1 MSTLFPKPRLLRSW
15 LIIGGERRGRI
26 VKTSFTATLKKL
38 RAERGLS
45 QAQLG
50 QRLFVDKSTV
60 ARWENGSR
68 LPDATMIIRIAR
80 ALAVDAGTLL
90 STMGESEKPHSMP
103 TIIIVDDSKPVL
115 IDSVSVMQQVIPNA
129 EIMGFTWPQEAL
141 DYARTNRVDLAV
153 LDIELGC
160 ASGLDLC
167 RALIEANSRTNVVYL
182 TAYPDYSLE
191 AWDTEACGFMVKPL
205 TPEGVRK
212 QLKRL
217 RYPLSTGGPRE

>member
-1 MSTLFPKPRLLRSW
+1 M
-15 LIIGGERRGRI
+15 
-26 VKTSFTATLKKL
+26 KTSFTTTLKKL

-68 LPDATMIIRIAR
+68 LPDATMIVRIAK
-80 ALAVDAGTLL
+80 ALGVDAGTLL
-90 STMGESEKPHSMP
+90 STTGESEKPP
-103 TIIIVDDSKPVL
+103 NTPIIIIVDDSKPVL
-115 IDSVSVMQQVIPNA
+115 IDSTSVMEQVMPNA
-129 EIMGFTWPQEAL
+129 EITGFIWPQEAL

-160 ASGLDLC
+160 ASGFDLC
-167 RALIEANSRTNVVYL
+167 RALIETNSHTNVVYL

-191 AWDTEACGFMVKPL
+191 AWGTEACGFMVKPL
-205 TPEGVRK
+205 TAEGVRK
-212 QLKRL
+212 QLKKL
-217 RYPLSTGGPRE
+217 RHPLSAGGPGK